1 MEQLNVIFFS
11 NVYDDGFL
19 NLGSPIKDISVNRQ
33 ARYFGKEENDK
44 SKFIQVLDFIKSDAF
59 RYLRYPSPRRASVK
73 IDPQFWSRY
82 TNRDLNHEDYS
93 VIRKLRD
100 IYSIKRRA
108 RISVKEHACVVI
120 KLGGLARIYADFY
133 SDASVSHIFQKS
145 LSDEDNFTP
154 DLDLLMIE
162 LIKGF
167 ENDHPSV
174 ANMLSLLRDIDE
186 MFEMVN
192 LKE

>member
-1 MEQLNVIFFS
+1 MKITALFEN
-11 NVYDDGFL
+11 
-19 NLGSPIKDISVNRQ
+19 
-33 ARYFGKEENDK
+33 FG
-44 SKFIQVLDFIKSDAF
+44 
-59 RYLRYPSPRRASVK
+59 
-73 IDPQFWSRY
+73 
-82 TNRDLNHEDYS
+82 
-93 VIRKLRD
+93 

-154 DLDLLMIE
+154 DLDLLMIK

>member
-1 MEQLNVIFFS
+1 MNVIFFS

-44 SKFIQVLDFIKSDAF
+44 SKFIQDLDFIKSDAF

-133 SDASVSHIFQKS
+133 SDASVSHIFQKN